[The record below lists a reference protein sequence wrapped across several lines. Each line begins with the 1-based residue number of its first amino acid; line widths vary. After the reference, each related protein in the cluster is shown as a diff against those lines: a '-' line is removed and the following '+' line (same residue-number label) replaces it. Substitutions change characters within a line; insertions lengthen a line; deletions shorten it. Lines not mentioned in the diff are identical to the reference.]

1 MQLLHGLCCFNLISD
16 IPLPPATL
24 RFANS
29 KSLISKYSI
38 CSMQISCAKNPL
50 QKEQVLVTGAKQ
62 GRQAD
67 RVSRPTR
74 QLGQQ
79 GKQAGE

>member
-1 MQLLHGLCCFNLISD
+1 MQLLHGLCCFDFISD
-16 IPLPPATL
+16 IPLPPVTL

-29 KSLISKYSI
+29 ESLMSKYSI

-67 RVSRPTR
+67 KVGWPTR
-74 QLGQQ
+74 QLQQQ
-79 GKQAGE
+79 GRQAGE